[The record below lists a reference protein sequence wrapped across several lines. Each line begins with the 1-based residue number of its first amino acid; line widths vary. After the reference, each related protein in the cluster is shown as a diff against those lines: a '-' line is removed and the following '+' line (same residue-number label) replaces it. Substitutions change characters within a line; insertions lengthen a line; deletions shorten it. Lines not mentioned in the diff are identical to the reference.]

1 MKKKL
6 VALCAIML
14 LASGCGKVP
23 KLDNGKDAIVSFKN
37 GDKISVDDFYSK
49 LKDDMGLNTLI
60 TMIDTYI
67 CETEFKDYKDTA
79 SKNAQAYIDAFIEQY
94 GGKDK
99 FLEALQSQTNYQ
111 TIDAYQNY
119 LYLANLQSHA
129 IEEYAKTKITDKE
142 IKAYYDDEAIGDM
155 EINHILITADVK
167 DAWEFVLDTI
177 DEELT
182 INYIKK
188 IHFEICKGQGV
199 EPLGEFRDKGVGI
212 TGTSYRPKLPSECNY
227 DAELNNIMNIDNDLD
242 RCITLFLWIQKSQM
256 FLDGN
261 KRVANL
267 VANKEMIRNGMGII
281 AVPVEKI
288 GEYFTELIKFYETND
303 YTNIKKWIY
312 ENCVDGVD

>member
-1 MKKKL
+1 MKNKYNMTKEDNIFFAKRKL
-6 VALCAIML
+6 IDNLYKSANLEGIAVTFADTVAFVNNVNTGNISINDML
-14 LASGCGKVP
+14 
-23 KLDNGKDAIVSFKN
+23 
-37 GDKISVDDFYSK
+37 K
-49 LKDDMGLNTLI
+49 LKGL
-60 TMIDTYI
+60 
-67 CETEFKDYKDTA
+67 
-79 SKNAQAYIDAFIEQY
+79 
-94 GGKDK
+94 
-99 FLEALQSQTNYQ
+99 
-111 TIDAYQNY
+111 
-119 LYLANLQSHA
+119 
-129 IEEYAKTKITDKE
+129 
-142 IKAYYDDEAIGDM
+142 
-155 EINHILITADVK
+155 K

-188 IHFEICKGQGV
+188 IHFEICKGQRV

-212 TGTSYRPKLPSECNY
+212 TGTSYTPKLPSECNY
-227 DAELNNIMNIDNDLD
+227 DAELNDIMNIDNSLD
-242 RCITLFLWIQKSQM
+242 RCITLFLWIQRSQM